1 VFPKR
6 RGILK
11 EYIAPLG
18 RVKKKLPYQPKS
30 NIRLREKTYEEE
42 GIR

>member
-18 RVKKKLPYQPKS
+18 RVKKKTTIPTKKQHSLEAED
-30 NIRLREKTYEEE
+30 L
-42 GIR
+42 